1 MRNLKTISI
10 LAVAAASLAIPV
22 QAQAQEKYV
31 GQIFQMGSNF
41 CPRGSTALDG
51 QLLAISSNTALFSL
65 LGTTYG
71 GDGRTS
77 FGIPDM
83 RGRSS
88 VHEGRGPGL
97 SPARLGQKG
106 GKESS
111 SVKPGG
117 NDPQVNGQLFSG
129 QNKISTSVASR
140 DPYLV
145 VTHCMVTQGIYPSRS

>member
-22 QAQAQEKYV
+22 QAQEKYV

-41 CPRGSTALDG
+41 CPRGSIALDG
-51 QLLAISSNTALFSL
+51 QLLPVNSNTALFSL

-97 SPARLGQKG
+97 SPAVLGQKG

-129 QNKISTSVASR
+129 QNKISTSVTTR